1 MDHQINKWLPYH
13 VLWIYGIWTL
23 RGLDGR
29 GVFTQYL
36 SPYEE
41 ELYVKIKDITLSS
54 LLKI

>member
-41 ELYVKIKDITLSS
+41 ELYVKIEDITLSS
-54 LLKI
+54 FPKI